1 MISEGQKKIIF
12 QILRP
17 YKPFGVWIFGS
28 YARMENKQGSDLD
41 LMVKLGKRINL
52 LDFIGIEQELSEALG
67 IKVDLVMEG
76 SLDPLVKP
84 YVEKDIQPLLVNE
97 E

>member
-1 MISEGQKKIIF
+1 MLSESQKKTIF
-12 QILRP
+12 RTLDP
-17 YKPFGVWIFGS
+17 YGPFQVWIFGS
-28 YARMENKQGSDLD
+28 YARNENKSDSDLD

-52 LDFIGIEQELSEALG
+52 LDFIGIEQELSSALG
-67 IKVDLVMEG
+67 VKVDLVMEG

-84 YVEKDIQPLLVNE
+84 YVEKDIKPLLVNE